1 MVKKNPS
8 KRVWINGTDVE
19 RKYAKEML
27 AEVVLHKWNR
37 VKIDA
42 HIGDH
47 THCCMCE
54 IAMGVHRD
62 IQAFTNGNWWL
73 CDACWARF
81 IHYSDTI

>member
-19 RKYAKEML
+19 RKYAKEIL

-54 IAMGVHRD
+54 IASYGRYTGGAGVVNRLFKLHRTK
-62 IQAFTNGNWWL
+62 AF
-73 CDACWARF
+73 D
-81 IHYSDTI
+81 